1 MQNLSSTQR
10 EILLALI
17 ELYNKG
23 KKMIKSKDVAD
34 MIGKNEGTVRN
45 IILSLKVLGLVE
57 SKPGPN
63 GGYLPTLKAYEFI
76 KNPTISPILDKL
88 SLYRGNIET
97 DIKVDNIELLD
108 VTNPSGNRVILKVSG
123 DLRKI
128 RPGDPVRLGPTP
140 YSRLV
145 VEGVVISADDSRKE
159 VLIDV
164 KRMISVPK
172 EKIKNIIGKKL
183 VSLKSDMSLKE
194 ASMILYKEGIRGAPV
209 LAEGEKVQGIITT
222 ADIIKAFFEGN
233 IEAKVS
239 DYMKKNVIS
248 IRDEEDVL
256 EAIRKMVIYN
266 VGRLLVLDSAQRVIG
281 IVTRTDILKSIAGL
295 EGLWGV

>member
-239 DYMKKNVIS
+239 DYMKKDVIS